1 LINAA
6 SKILLHVFL
15 PEIGSALSDFPGA
28 EILAVSPISILD
40 NVPAYDGARLDIDV
54 GAGSTGHRIT
64 VWFLD
69 FGDDIG
75 APVMRF
81 SENLPASLRQRA
93 GLLLKKKLL
102 VRAVFRE
109 SNAGIDSVA
118 RERCAEIRML
128 GRGDGRVPSTRV
140 CFPLSSLGL
149 ISNDLCS
156 IDDEES
162 LEKGL
167 VDFFCEPSIIFP
179 DLGTLL
185 DVLDNRE
192 IQDLFYRLQ
201 RNRLLSTYQIC
212 LVIAAFPE
220 HSPRVRRCLSANTAS
235 DVTDMMRSLKK
246 NRSVTR
252 RDLAGGIYSV
262 EEAIYRLMAR
272 GEDFGHAPF
281 LRAHREMVAAISDME
296 TLLRIDFT
304 TWLERME
311 EEGLLYHTLAAGGE
325 RDVGR
330 AIAGTGASTFSLIGR
345 NMSAK
350 KAGEIAAL
358 AEVPGTMDERIAAR
372 CRLVGLYRGLRVR
385 KRNWGA
391 ESFEY
396 ILRCV
401 SKPAD
406 FRRILMEVGWFT
418 ISTALKGTGPAA
430 VKRMTDHLPGPARFL
445 IEDVLRG
452 VVNPNIIHDEL
463 QVDAARKRC
472 VETMLALEEEGAIEI
487 ESC

>member
-15 PEIGSALSDFPGA
+15 PDIGTALSGLPGA
-28 EILAVSPISILD
+28 ETLAVSPVSILD
-40 NVPAYDGARLDIDV
+40 SVPSYDGARIDID
-54 GAGSTGHRIT
+54 AGTGNAGHRIT
-64 VWFLD
+64 AWFLD
-69 FGDDIG
+69 FGDDMR
-75 APVMRF
+75 APVTRF
-81 SENLPASLRQRA
+81 AENLPTSLRKSA
-93 GLLLKKKLL
+93 GLLLKKKLQ
-102 VRAVFRE
+102 VRAVFRVSSQE
-109 SNAGIDSVA
+109 IDGAV

-128 GRGDGRVPSTRV
+128 GRGNGKAPSIRV
-140 CFPLSSLGL
+140 CLPLSSLGL
-149 ISNDLCS
+149 ISRSLCS

-167 VDFFCEPSIIFP
+167 VDYFCEPSVIFP

-185 DVLDNRE
+185 DMLDNRE

-212 LVIAAFPE
+212 LILAAFPE

-235 DVTDMMRSLKK
+235 DVTDMMRSLKR

-262 EEAIYRLMAR
+262 EESIYRLMVR
-272 GEDFGHAPF
+272 GEDFGHAQF
-281 LRAHREMVAAISDME
+281 LRAHREMVTAISDME
-296 TLLRIDFT
+296 TLLRFDFA

-311 EEGLLYHTLAAGGE
+311 ENGLLYHTLAAAGDRE
-325 RDVGR
+325 VAR
-330 AIAGTGASTFSLIGR
+330 AIAGTGVRTVSLIER
-345 NMSAK
+345 NLSAK
-350 KAGEIAAL
+350 KASEIAAL

-372 CRLVGLYRGLRVR
+372 CGLVRMYRGLRVR
-385 KRNWGA
+385 QRNWGA

-396 ILRCV
+396 LLRCV
-401 SKPAD
+401 SNPPD
-406 FRRILMEVGWFT
+406 FRRILMEAGWFT
-418 ISTALKGTGPAA
+418 ISTALKGAGSAA
-430 VKRMTDHLPGPARFL
+430 VTRITDHFPAPARFL

-463 QVDAARKRC
+463 QVDAARKLC
-472 VETMLALEEEGAIEI
+472 VKTMLALEEEGAIAL